1 MADGAH
7 ATLHGASFIVELTER
22 ARDDKERER
31 ESVEKKTLYFST
43 VIQLQPT

>member
-31 ESVEKKTLYFST
+31 ALKKRLFTL
-43 VIQLQPT
+43 VQ

>member
-1 MADGAH
+1 MADGTH

-31 ESVEKKTLYFST
+31 ERWKKTLYFST